1 MGLFGFAG
9 RKERIQLPWKQVN
22 SVEELVSAV
31 SNTEKPQ
38 LFFKHS
44 TRCAVSAMA
53 LNAFESSWTNEDVDI
68 NFIDLLAHRDVSL
81 KLAEMTGIRHES
93 PQVIVIKDREII
105 YAESHSNINSG
116 RIETRLK
123 R

>member
-1 MGLFGFAG
+1 MGLFGFSG
-9 RKERIQLPWKQVN
+9 SRKRLPWKQVQT
-22 SVEELVSAV
+22 VEELVKAV

-53 LNAFESSWTNEDVDI
+53 LNAFESNWNNEDADI
-68 NFIDLLAHRDVSL
+68 NFIDLLAYRDVSL
-81 KLAEMTGIRHES
+81 KLAEITGVKHES
-93 PQVIVIKDREII
+93 PQVIVIKDQEVI
-105 YAESHSNINSG
+105 YAESHSNINVD